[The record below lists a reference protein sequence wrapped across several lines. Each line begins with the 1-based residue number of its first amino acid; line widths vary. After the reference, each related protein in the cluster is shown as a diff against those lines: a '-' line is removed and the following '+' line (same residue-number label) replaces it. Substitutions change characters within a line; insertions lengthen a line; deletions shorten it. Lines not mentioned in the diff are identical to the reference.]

1 MFLASWRFLSIVFR
15 VRIFA
20 LVWAALSA
28 WFSAVPAIGAVM
40 VAEYTLRLC
49 GAGPASRAIIVE
61 PVPAIKP
68 SRRQLGMTNAAPAD
82 EGELD
87 GL

>member
-1 MFLASWRFLSIVFR
+1 MFRVSWRFLSIVFR

-40 VAEYTLRLC
+40 VAEYALRLWRA
-49 GAGPASRAIIVE
+49 GAASRAIVMK
-61 PVPAIKP
+61 PLHLVPP
-68 SRRQLGMTNAAPAD
+68 SRRQLGMTNAAPACKR
-82 EGELD
+82 ELD